1 MSPDSNGPN
10 GQVRFVRHL
19 PGLLKASSTLSSPA
33 LAPRA
38 APAVTVQSDSTE
50 RGAVASTGIG
60 VMQHAA
66 TVTINKRAPT
76 VSDFALGKEIRE
88 LRRSQGKTQKD
99 LARMVGVTGAQLHRY
114 ETGATRI
121 AASRLIAIADALGT
135 SADLLISAGSVGDHG
150 GTPQLHSR
158 RSADDIVE
166 LIQVFGS
173 ISDPKHRSALVAVA
187 RMMATHYQRS
197 DGSDDAE

>member
-1 MSPDSNGPN
+1 
-10 GQVRFVRHL
+10 
-19 PGLLKASSTLSSPA
+19 
-33 LAPRA
+33 
-38 APAVTVQSDSTE
+38 
-50 RGAVASTGIG
+50 
-60 VMQHAA
+60 MQHAA
-66 TVTINKRAPT
+66 PVTMNKRAPT
-76 VSDFALGKEIRE
+76 VSDFALGREIRE

-99 LARMVGVTGAQLHRY
+99 LARLVGVTGAQLHRY

-135 SADLLISAGSVGDHG
+135 SADTLISAGSDGDRG
-150 GTPQLHSR
+150 GTKHVASR

-197 DGSDDAE
+197 DTPSDETE